1 MTTESPPHASRA
13 SPTLSRLALALA
25 LPAALACADRS
36 PPARFPTP
44 PPPELA
50 EPIDADVP
58 IEDAAQTQPDPPQLD
73 AAPE

>member
-1 MTTESPPHASRA
+1 MTTESS
-13 SPTLSRLALALA
+13 LSRFT
-25 LPAALACADRS
+25 LPLVLLAALACADRS

-50 EPIDADVP
+50 EPTHADVP
-58 IEDAAQTQPDPPQLD
+58 IEDAAQTQPEPTPPD